1 MAHRQREY
9 QLSSDLLS
17 EEDIMILGKIDHMD
31 FTVGDLKKTQEYLVK
46 KLGFTF
52 LRRNEHEDKSIS
64 VELTSPA
71 SDFVIQIHEASQEE
85 LRMRREQP
93 EFPLYFN
100 HIAFKVDNIDESFKA
115 LKNKGVSFR
124 RTAPTLNPVTGRTL
138 ANALDDAGRPWIQ
151 LTD

>member
-1 MAHRQREY
+1 
-9 QLSSDLLS
+9 
-17 EEDIMILGKIDHMD
+17 MILGKMDHID

-52 LRRNEHEDKSIS
+52 LRQNEHEDKSIS

-85 LRMRREQP
+85 LRRRKEQSS

-100 HIAFKVDNIDESFKA
+100 HIAFKEDNINEAFKT
-115 LKNKGVSFR
+115 LKNKGVSFKS
-124 RTAPTLNPVTGRTL
+124 TAPTLNPVTGRTL
-138 ANALDDAGRPWIQ
+138 ANVIDDDGRLWIQ

>member
-1 MAHRQREY
+1 
-9 QLSSDLLS
+9 
-17 EEDIMILGKIDHMD
+17 MILGKMDHID
-31 FTVGDLKKTQEYLVK
+31 FTVGDLKKTEEYLVK

-71 SDFVIQIHEASQEE
+71 SDFIIQIHEASQEE
-85 LRMRREQP
+85 LRRRREQSS

-100 HIAFKVDNIDESFKA
+100 HIAFKVDNINEAFKA
-115 LKNKGVSFR
+115 LKNKGVSFKS
-124 RTAPTLNPVTGRTL
+124 TAPTLNPVTGRTL
-138 ANALDDAGRPWIQ
+138 ANAIDDDGRLWIQ